1 MAHRDGHCCHSEH
14 LGPRRRSTVERHQR
28 RVSSTASY
36 LDLAKTHLSHP
47 NTEGLH
53 DCLLGRQ
60 TGSQRS
66 RPSRRRAS
74 GCCRQFCGSKQAPSQ
89 TRAPSKGAVESIDR
103 HKVRPD
109 PDQRVGSTDGQVGAH
124 STVTVLARFRGR
136 STSRPL
142 PTAKK

>member
-1 MAHRDGHCCHSEH
+1 M
-14 LGPRRRSTVERHQR
+14 ERNQR
-28 RVSSTASY
+28 RVSSTASD

-53 DCLLGRQ
+53 DCLFGRQ

-66 RPSRRRAS
+66 RPARRRAG
-74 GCCRQFCGSKQAPSQ
+74 GCSRQFGGSEQAPRQ
-89 TRAPSKGAVESIDR
+89 TRAPSKGAGESIDR

-109 PDQRVGSTDGQVGAH
+109 PDHRVGSTDGQGDAH

-142 PTAKK
+142 PTAKA